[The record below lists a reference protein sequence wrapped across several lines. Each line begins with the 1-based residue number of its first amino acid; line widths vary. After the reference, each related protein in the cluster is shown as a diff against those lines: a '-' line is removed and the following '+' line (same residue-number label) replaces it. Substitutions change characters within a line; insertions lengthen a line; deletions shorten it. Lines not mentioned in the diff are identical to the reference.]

1 MKDSCLDIGIIQSFL
16 DGEISHNESAR
27 VSGHIAICDVCAS
40 MLAEAEDQSALVFS
54 ALDREFNS
62 LVPTQRLWNKINDS
76 LAAERHGRSFWD
88 KAYAFLRVSLLNPS
102 LAAAAGL
109 LVVIGIFAVM
119 FLNRVPESAMIAVN
133 APQVSAVQT
142 SDLPP
147 ADGVPEATIP
157 STSTVRDEVIS
168 AEPTNSFRAERAAY
182 RPESVRR
189 AAAVPG
195 ATTVAANGSG
205 GYLPGEES
213 YVRTIR
219 SLEETVEEQKAGGIL
234 RPSERIA
241 YERDMAVVDD
251 AIAKMKREVRRNPRN
266 ESAKQVLYSSY
277 QNKIDLLNSV
287 SQKEELLVSLK

>member
-16 DGEISHNESAR
+16 DGEISHGESAR
-27 VSGHIAICDVCAS
+27 VSGHIAKCDVCAL

-62 LVPTQRLWNKINDS
+62 LVPTHRLWNKINDS
-76 LAAERHGRSFWD
+76 IAAERHGRSFWE

-102 LAAAAGL
+102 IAAAASL
-109 LVVIGIFAVM
+109 LVVIGIFAVLIM
-119 FLNRVPESAMIAVN
+119 NRVPEPASIAVN
-133 APQVSAVQT
+133 PPQSSATQAIDRPATANVPATTTAQT
-142 SDLPP
+142 STAP
-147 ADGVPEATIP
+147 
-157 STSTVRDEVIS
+157 DEVIS
-168 AEPTNSFRAERAAY
+168 AEPRSSFRAERAAY
-182 RPESVRR
+182 RRESVRR
-189 AAAVPG
+189 SASPGPG
-195 ATTVAANGSG
+195 ATGAPNGSG

-213 YVRTIR
+213 YVRTIM
-219 SLEETVEEQKAGGIL
+219 SLARTVEEQKADGIL

-251 AIAKMKREVRRNPRN
+251 AIAKMKNEVSRNPKN

-287 SQKEELLVSLK
+287 TQKEELLVSLK